1 MPQRKP
7 EHRSTQNTLDN
18 ADAEDI
24 PIINMSCCVADNRSK
39 GARKCGKTDL
49 TRGNIHPL
57 TQKGYPSRPKHIPID
72 TKQIEWYGQQK
83 HQKNRGVSE
92 IKLPATI

>member
-7 EHRSTQNTLDN
+7 EHRSTQNTLGN

-57 TQKGYPSRPKHIPID
+57 TQKARPFTPETHTDRHKADRKVRAAKTP
-72 TKQIEWYGQQK
+72 KKSG
-83 HQKNRGVSE
+83 GV
-92 IKLPATI
+92 IVKM